1 MIERSDGIS
10 IARSAASTCRSGSR
24 EAKRDLRTHGRA
36 VWSRRRDGQPHVAS
50 ISRDGERR
58 VQAQGRQQSSTDRSG
73 LAWRTPASQSRCT
86 RHRSHRGVG
95 AAQRR
100 TRQRDGDVLSDAR
113 LRVDT
118 QKKTLVARERDRPDV
133 QAKREVFAAEQPTLN
148 SAKLVFLDESGLRL
162 GTPPNYG
169 WAPVG
174 EKAIG
179 KATHGAWCTMTMIGA
194 IALDG
199 WRGFVTIDAATDG
212 DVFLAFVQQQ
222 LVPNL
227 QPGDVVVMDNLNAH
241 KSPAVVAAIRAAKA
255 EVRFLP
261 PYSPEYNPI
270 EKAWSKLKEIVR
282 RLPTMTR
289 DAFDQAVALAMRC
302 ISLGDIRAWTEYAG
316 YSIASN

>member
-1 MIERSDGIS
+1 MDS
-10 IARSAASTCRSGSR
+10 
-24 EAKRDLRTHGRA
+24 
-36 VWSRRRDGQPHVAS
+36 
-50 ISRDGERR
+50 
-58 VQAQGRQQSSTDRSG
+58 
-73 LAWRTPASQSRCT
+73 
-86 RHRSHRGVG
+86 
-95 AAQRR
+95 
-100 TRQRDGDVLSDAR
+100 
-113 LRVDT
+113 
-118 QKKTLVARERDRPDV
+118 QKKTLIARERDRPEV
-133 QAKREVFAAEQPTLN
+133 QAKREAFASEQPTLN

-179 KATHGAWCTMTMIGA
+179 KATHGAWLTITMIGA

-227 QPGDVVVMDNLNAH
+227 RPGDIVVMDNLNAH
-241 KSPAVVAAIRAAKA
+241 KSAAVVAAIRAAQA
-255 EVRFLP
+255 DVLFLP

-282 RLPTMTR
+282 RRETLTR
-289 DAFDQAVALAMRC
+289 DAFDRAVAFAMSC
-302 ISLGDIRAWTEYAG
+302 ISCADVRAWTEYSG
-316 YSIASN
+316 YSLAST